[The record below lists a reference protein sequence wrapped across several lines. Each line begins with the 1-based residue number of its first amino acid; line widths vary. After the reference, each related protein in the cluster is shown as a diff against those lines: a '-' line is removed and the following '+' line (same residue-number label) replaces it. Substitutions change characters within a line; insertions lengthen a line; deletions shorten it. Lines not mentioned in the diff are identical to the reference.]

1 MKEDFYLF
9 NTATRSKELFSP
21 SNNPVGMYC
30 CGPTVYNY
38 AHIGNLRTY
47 IFEDVLKR
55 ALVSLGYSVKH
66 LINITDVGHLVS
78 DADTGEDKMEKG
90 AAREGKTVW
99 DIAAYYTQRF
109 MENIADL
116 NIQKPDLFPKATDHI
131 PQMIAMVQ
139 ELERKGFTYRTAD
152 GIYFDTT
159 RFPAYADFARLD
171 PESIRAGER
180 VEMGDKQS
188 PMDFALWK
196 FSPKDAK
203 RQMEWKSPWGMGF
216 PGWHIECSAMALAY
230 LAQPVD
236 IHCGGS
242 DHVRVHHTNEI
253 AQAEAATGKS
263 FVKYWLH
270 GEFLVVDKG
279 KMAKSGENFVTVDS
293 LKTTGIPPLAYRLF
307 CYSAH
312 YRSPLTYSTDGVKA
326 AAVSLNNLRKAFA
339 GSGPTEKADAA
350 SIDAALKDFYAA
362 VYDDLNMPRAM
373 ASLWDLARD
382 EKTAAP
388 VRRAAAAKADEILG
402 LDLLKPVEEVAADS
416 FVGENGKAIRIV
428 SAKELSAD
436 CKQALAEKVRLR
448 QKARVAKDW
457 AIADTLRKELVE
469 LNATVK
475 DLPDG
480 SAEVTVS

>member
-1 MKEDFYLF
+1 
-9 NTATRSKELFSP
+9 
-21 SNNPVGMYC
+21 
-30 CGPTVYNY
+30 
-38 AHIGNLRTY
+38 
-47 IFEDVLKR
+47 
-55 ALVSLGYSVKH
+55 
-66 LINITDVGHLVS
+66 
-78 DADTGEDKMEKG
+78 
-90 AAREGKTVW
+90 
-99 DIAAYYTQRF
+99 
-109 MENIADL
+109 
-116 NIQKPDLFPKATDHI
+116 
-131 PQMIAMVQ
+131 
-139 ELERKGFTYRTAD
+139 
-152 GIYFDTT
+152 
-159 RFPAYADFARLD
+159 
-171 PESIRAGER
+171 
-180 VEMGDKQS
+180 
-188 PMDFALWK
+188 
-196 FSPKDAK
+196 
-203 RQMEWKSPWGMGF
+203 MEWKSPWGMGF

-293 LKTTGIPPLAYRLF
+293 LKTAGIPPLAYRLF